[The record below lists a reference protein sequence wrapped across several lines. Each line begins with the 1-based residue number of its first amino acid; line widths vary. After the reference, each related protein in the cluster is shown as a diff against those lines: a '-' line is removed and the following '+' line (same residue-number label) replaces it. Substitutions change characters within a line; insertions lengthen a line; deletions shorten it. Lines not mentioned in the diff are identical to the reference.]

1 MLSMRLHTGILG
13 LNPQMVIATGGGSAN
28 STITQIMSNVFG
40 TPVLASSQTDSAS
53 LGAALRAL
61 HGYRVRS
68 HRAIFKAHCG
78 FRRLFSLA
86 RVSEGGGVAF
96 AADCPYPACRCFVAC
111 RCNWH
116 NSARRPASLCRMTRP
131 PRAARPCSTPPSL
144 SLMPALTPST
154 QKCSRSTKPWRM

>member
-61 HGYRVRS
+61 HGYRVRFGRAFARS
-68 HRAIFKAHCG
+68 HCAS
-78 FRRLFSLA
+78 RRLVCS
-86 RVSEGGGVAF
+86 VGGF
-96 AADCPYPACRCFVAC
+96 
-111 RCNWH
+111 
-116 NSARRPASLCRMTRP
+116 
-131 PRAARPCSTPPSL
+131 
-144 SLMPALTPST
+144 
-154 QKCSRSTKPWRM
+154 